1 MFIMKALFIGRFQP
15 FHKGHLKIIVN
26 ASTKYE
32 EVIIGI
38 GSSQY
43 GNKSDNPFTATE
55 RKNMIR
61 SSLKKIDVKNF
72 KIILIPDIHN
82 PPKWV
87 DHVLSIIHDFD
98 IVISNN
104 SFTKQLF
111 VDKGFKVKQ
120 TPLYNK
126 DKYSGKVIRKKI
138 IDGESWKNLVPQDVY
153 DIIVKIDG
161 EKRLKKITKH
171 SN

>member
-15 FHKGHLKIIVN
+15 FHKGHLKIIAN
-26 ASTKYE
+26 ASKKYE

-43 GNKSDNPFTATE
+43 GNKFDNPFTSIE
-55 RKNMIR
+55 RKNMII
-61 SSLKKIDVKNF
+61 SSLEKIDVKNF

-87 DHVLSIIHDFD
+87 DHVLSIIPDFD

-104 SFTKQLF
+104 SFTTQLF

-138 IDGESWKNLVPQDVY
+138 IDSESWKILVPQEVY

-161 EKRLKKITKH
+161 EKRLKKITKN